1 LNTAVLRRSSIEFG
15 SDRLKDEPNPT
26 SGLKLSTTRRRAAIA
41 IRWMSIPLAVF
52 VAIAPLWSLRSEYR
66 RTANM
71 IPTSATV
78 LDARVVDA
86 SRITS
91 EWDVYVRYPLH
102 GKTVENSVR
111 VWTRADLHQGDTI
124 RLLVDPATSDAEDD
138 NRRLGWAMACCGLI
152 VAAFLLLVGFVL
164 LGAMLRRDR
173 QSRQDGLG

>member
-1 LNTAVLRRSSIEFG
+1 
-15 SDRLKDEPNPT
+15 
-26 SGLKLSTTRRRAAIA
+26 
-41 IRWMSIPLAVF
+41 
-52 VAIAPLWSLRSEYR
+52 
-66 RTANM
+66 M

-91 EWDVYVRYPLH
+91 EWDVYVRYPVH
-102 GKTVENSVR
+102 GKAVENSVR
-111 VWTRADLHQGDTI
+111 VWTSVDLHQGDTI

-138 NRRLGWAMACCGLI
+138 NRTLGWVMAGCGLI

-164 LGAMLRRDR
+164 IGAMLRRDR